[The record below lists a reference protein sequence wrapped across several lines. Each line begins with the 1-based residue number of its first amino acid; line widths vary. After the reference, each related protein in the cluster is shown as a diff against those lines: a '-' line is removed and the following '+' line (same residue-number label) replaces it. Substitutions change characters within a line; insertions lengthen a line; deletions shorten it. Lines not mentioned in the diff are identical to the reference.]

1 MCTLIRTSL
10 ALLMV
15 ATLAVPAFAQ
25 QDRFSVNTVLGPSF
39 ATVGNSFSATA
50 DLQLSLNNFASLV
63 GEVGMLRH
71 TPFADALLIAP
82 PAANLA
88 AERVNATH
96 WNANVKVRPFES
108 GRIRPYV
115 TAGIGA
121 FVADAIA
128 GARTIDGVT
137 HRDMR
142 RASDFATNAG
152 AGVTFWLTDWMGV
165 GADYRVFSVFRNAP
179 TEHVNRLTAGLT
191 FSVK

>member
-1 MCTLIRTSL
+1 MRTLIRTSL

-15 ATLAVPAFAQ
+15 ATLAAPAFAQ
-25 QDRFSVNTVLGPSF
+25 HDRFSVNAALGPSF

-50 DLQLSLNNFASLV
+50 DLQLSLNDFASLV

-71 TPFADALLIAP
+71 TPFEDALLIAP
-82 PAANLA
+82 PADLS

-96 WNANVKVRPFES
+96 WNANVKVRAFES
-108 GRIRPYV
+108 GRILPYF

-121 FVADAIA
+121 FVADAIT
-128 GARTIDGVT
+128 GARTIEGVT
-137 HRDMR
+137 YRDMR
-142 RASDFATNAG
+142 RVSDFSTNVG
-152 AGVTFWLTDWMGV
+152 AGVTFKLTDWMGV

-179 TEHVNRLTAGLT
+179 TEHVNRFTAGLT